1 MQFPASGTDPAVGM
15 TAPTVQGA
23 SFDGSPVA
31 IQPSGKPTAIIF
43 IAHWCPHC
51 QREVPVIQ
59 SWIDAN
65 GMPPGV
71 DFVSVAT
78 AIDPNRPNYP
88 PDAWLAKEGWTL
100 PVLVDPTNSV
110 AQAYGL
116 SAYPFWVFLDG
127 QGKVVTRATGELT
140 IPQLVGL
147 IATTTGR

>member
-1 MQFPASGTDPAVGM
+1 M
-15 TAPTVQGA
+15 TAPTVQGT
-23 SFDGSPVA
+23 SFDGTPVA
-31 IQPSGKPTAIIF
+31 IQPSGRPSAIVF
-43 IAHWCPHC
+43 VAHWCPHC

-71 DFVSVAT
+71 DFLSVAT
-78 AIDPNRPNYP
+78 GIDPSRPNYP
-88 PDAWLAKEGWTL
+88 PDVWLASEGWTV

-127 QGKVVTRATGELT
+127 QGKVVARATGELT
-140 IPQLVGL
+140 IPQLVALLAKTSG
-147 IATTTGR
+147 A